1 MRPVCVR
8 NVRVRNERS
17 VIDAKFTSGQS
28 FNLTGSRLLTLLA
41 VGLSL
46 GSVILDWTVGQFPLA
61 GLSMTLPL
69 WICGLL
75 TAILG
80 YWAVPLLQTLKIGQI
95 IREDGPQTHLQKAG
109 TPTMGGV
116 FFVPVAVIVALVWSG
131 LVIGVQDFISVLAV
145 SVVTLAYAAIG
156 WQIVRRRSNKG
167 ISPRMKLA
175 LQMSVGLVFCLW
187 LAASQPASITNISL
201 PLGVVLPLGML
212 FWPVALFALV
222 AESNATNLTDGVD
235 GLAAGTCA
243 IALLGLAALVTPTS
257 PGLMI
262 FCACM
267 SGSCLGFV
275 VHNRNPATVF
285 MGDTGSLALGG
296 ALAAVGLLSQ
306 NLWCLFIL
314 SGLFFIESLSVIAQV
329 AYYKAT
335 KGPDGIGKRL
345 FKMSPFHNHLELTG
359 WSETQI
365 VGSFYLINGIL
376 ALLCL
381 MLKPGF

>member
-1 MRPVCVR
+1 
-8 NVRVRNERS
+8 
-17 VIDAKFTSGQS
+17 
-28 FNLTGSRLLTLLA
+28 
-41 VGLSL
+41 
-46 GSVILDWTVGQFPLA
+46 
-61 GLSMTLPL
+61 
-69 WICGLL
+69 
-75 TAILG
+75 
-80 YWAVPLLQTLKIGQI
+80 
-95 IREDGPQTHLQKAG
+95 
-109 TPTMGGV
+109 
-116 FFVPVAVIVALVWSG
+116 
-131 LVIGVQDFISVLAV
+131 
-145 SVVTLAYAAIG
+145 
-156 WQIVRRRSNKG
+156 
-167 ISPRMKLA
+167 
-175 LQMSVGLVFCLW
+175 
-187 LAASQPASITNISL
+187 ASITNISL

-243 IALLGLAALVTPTS
+243 IALLGLAALVAPTS

-314 SGLFFIESLSVIAQV
+314 SGLFFVESLSVIAQV